1 MQPSERVFVMG
12 GGLRPPQNGIVLRL
26 SKPRTAASIGSIALV
41 MTTTRYRCDGCGN
54 LTRFDLAISR
64 RTREFH
70 HFTVGGDLEIESI
83 EVVEEEI
90 ESVQCRWC
98 GAQGDRIHVIA
109 PEVAAEGSL

>member
-1 MQPSERVFVMG
+1 
-12 GGLRPPQNGIVLRL
+12 
-26 SKPRTAASIGSIALV
+26 

-54 LTRFDLAISR
+54 LTRFDVAISR

-98 GAQGDRIHVIA
+98 GAQGDRIQVLPSETASDGSSHADVDA
-109 PEVAAEGSL
+109 PVTAGGD

>member
-1 MQPSERVFVMG
+1 M
-12 GGLRPPQNGIVLRL
+12 
-26 SKPRTAASIGSIALV
+26 SIGSIDLA

-54 LTRFDLAISR
+54 LTRFDVAISR

-98 GAQGDRIHVIA
+98 GAQGDRIQVLPSETASDGSSPADLDA
-109 PEVAAEGSL
+109 PVTAGGD